1 MRKTILETVCG
12 LRGGRP
18 LSVDRRNSNR
28 YRIVSFEEDGSRTMP
43 IISVRRSDNEK
54 TGKLLDAAFHEK
66 GNGFYSVGSNSTIT
80 GAQRMF
86 LWKILVAIA
95 GRPLTE
101 EPLLCRNPV

>member
-28 YRIVSFEEDGSRTMP
+28 YRIVSFEEDGSRTAYYFSTP
-43 IISVRRSDNEK
+43 IYNEK